1 MRADY
6 NTTLI
11 RWVDVP
17 GGYVQLSKRV
27 NVMTRPSTDGK
38 WELWSYDFSGIM
50 RGPDEFVIIR
60 SAIELLSLTWT
71 DVDAAEAE
79 WNDSV
84 RKLRE
89 RMTFHETGVG
99 R

>member
-1 MRADY
+1 MKHHWIDDD
-6 NTTLI
+6 T
-11 RWVDVP
+11 
-17 GGYVQLSKRV
+17 
-27 NVMTRPSTDGK
+27 
-38 WELWSYDFSGIM
+38 
-50 RGPDEFVIIR
+50 
-60 SAIELLSLTWT
+60 
-71 DVDAAEAE
+71 AEAE